1 MNGEYM
7 IEIVDFFN
15 EVYLSKIKKNPELFI
30 GVELEYPIVNSSGG
44 PTSIQVAK
52 DLFRFLFEELNF
64 EILKTDS
71 DGNPIELLTE
81 DKDVI
86 LFEVTYNTL
95 EFAFNKAS
103 RIQDVDSRLQYYL
116 THIQAFLGK
125 YDHELQG
132 KGINPGWKVN
142 DYRSVAIGRYK
153 MLMNYLSLS
162 QQFKNMHS
170 FPQYAGFICGNQVQI
185 DVERETFLR
194 VINAFNKIEAV
205 KAYLFANSEFELL
218 ENMAISRDYFWE
230 ESMHGLLKENVGVY
244 PFDFESEA
252 DYIAYKRQSAMF
264 YVERKGEYYYFLPM
278 KIDEYLAAKKVQVYT
293 VSGESLLIS
302 PQAEDLKTHRSYHYQ
317 ELTRRGTIEFRSVC
331 TQPFDRTFAPTAFHL
346 GLIYNLEQLEEILK
360 KSVFYQEYGNDYKY
374 LRKKFTAKILPQK
387 DKEIIHQFSKDI
399 LNCAYAGLKNR
410 GFGEEIYLESILI
423 K

>member
-1 MNGEYM
+1 M

-52 DLFRFLFEELNF
+52 DLFRFLFEELNCK
-64 EILKTDS
+64 ILKTDS

-95 EFAFNKAS
+95 EFAFNKA
-103 RIQDVDSRLQYYL
+103 RKIQDVDSHLQYYL

-125 YDHELQG
+125 YGHELQG

-142 DYRSVAIGRYK
+142 DYRPVAIGRYK
-153 MLMNYLSLS
+153 MLMNYLNLS

-185 DVERETFLR
+185 DVEKETFLR

-230 ESMHGLLKENVGVY
+230 ESMHGLLKENVGAY

-252 DYIAYKRQSAMF
+252 DYIAFMSESALF
-264 YVERKGEYYYFLPM
+264 QIERDGDYYYFLPM
-278 KIDEYLAAKKVQVYT
+278 SLKNYLSDEKIEAYT
-293 VSGESLLIS
+293 ELGNSVFIK
-302 PQAEDLKTHRSYHYQ
+302 PRIEDMQTHRSYHYQ
-317 ELTRRGTIEFRSVC
+317 ELTRRGTVEFRSVC
-331 TQPFDRTFAPTAFHL
+331 TQPFDRTFAPVAFHL
-346 GLIYNLEQLEEILK
+346 GFIVNLAQLETIISNSL
-360 KSVFYQEYGNDYKY
+360 FYSEFGSDYKQ
-374 LRKKFTAKILPQK
+374 LRKKFSSKILSKREK
-387 DKEIIHQFSKDI
+387 DKIECFASQI
-399 LNCAYAGLKNR
+399 LNCSYSGLKSR
-410 GFGEEIYLESILI
+410 GFGEETYLDPILLQQR
-423 K
+423 